1 MRIKQ
6 NFKQY
11 QAYNK
16 QTHNHI
22 YFNHETGGYIV
33 VNKRHGHIEVQ
44 QNLIIAKILADLGE
58 EIELLEDIPTI
69 KSPDAKRNSDFWEFK
84 TISKAKNVSRAIETA
99 IRNAKKQAQN
109 VLLFV
114 NQKHRVFDVRYGIF
128 LALKN
133 NKLGNIKKIDILF
146 ENKTLISLKRSEI
159 TNYKLAQKFKGS

>member
-1 MRIKQ
+1 MRVKQ

-11 QAYNK
+11 EAYNK

-58 EIELLEDIPTI
+58 EVELLEDIPNLKT
-69 KSPDAKRNSDFWEFK
+69 PDAKRNSDFWEFK

-99 IRNAKKQAQN
+99 IRNAKKQAHN
-109 VLLFV
+109 ILLFI
-114 NQKHRVFDVRYGIF
+114 NQKHRIADVRYGIF
-128 LALKN
+128 LALENK
-133 NKLGNIKKIDILF
+133 KLGNIKKIDVMF
-146 ENKTLISLKRSEI
+146 ANKTIINLKRNEL
-159 TNYKLAQKFKGS
+159 TDYKLAQKFKGS

>member
-58 EIELLEDIPTI
+58 KIELLEDIPTI

-114 NQKHRVFDVRYGIF
+114 NQKHKANDIRYGLF
-128 LALKN
+128 LADKN
-133 NKLGNIKKIDILF
+133 NKLGNIKRVDVLF
-146 ENKTLISLKRSEI
+146 ENGFLEKISRNDIK
-159 TNYKLAQKFKGS
+159 NMKLGQKFKGR